1 MPKLNLQKQ
10 TENLKLSLKKKNVVI
25 GDTKLRVGMAL
36 DISGSMQQN
45 YRNGEVSEFVGK
57 LLPFGCIFDDNSEID
72 TWAFNSYSQELPPAT
87 PNNYSDYVHFAMK
100 DVDIN
105 GGTSY
110 APVIGDILEFYFGYS
125 EKEFV
130 SYEKASGLLGLFG
143 KKHKVVSKQ
152 VEAITKSNLPAIVFF
167 VTDGECSDYQQTER
181 MLAENESQPVYWV
194 GVGIGN
200 SRFTSLENFKNKFDN
215 FDLITVES
223 LSLDD
228 EDLYDK
234 ILSGGLKDFIEKHKA

>member
-45 YRNGEVSEFVGK
+45 YRNGEVSDFVGK

-72 TWAFNSYSQELPPAT
+72 SWAFNHDYQELPSAT
-87 PNNYSDYVHFAMK
+87 PSNYDDYVGIGMK
-100 DVDIN
+100 GLNIN
-105 GGTSY
+105 GGTNY
-110 APVIGDILEFYFGYS
+110 APVMSNILNFYFGYD
-125 EKEFV
+125 EKETV
-130 SYEKASGLLGLFG
+130 SYEKASGILGLFG
-143 KKHKVVSKQ
+143 KKNKLVSKQ
-152 VEAITKSNLPAIVFF
+152 VEAVTESSLPAIVFF
-167 VTDGECSDYQQTER
+167 VTDGECADYQHTEWV
-181 MLAENESQPVYWV
+181 LASNEDKPVYWV
-194 GVGIGN
+194 GVGVGN

-234 ILSGGLKDFIEKHKA
+234 ILSGGLKDFIEKHKI